1 MLRRLRLQQSGSGHN
16 NSSLS
21 GHTSLSGIATSPHG
35 PAIANYGGTGG
46 KSSVPVGLTDVDA
59 LHPVLVAAM
68 APGDG
73 GGGVGREVFNDPLG
87 VAERGK
93 VGVPPSSSECSSNS
107 SVEAS
112 AESNTGLTTGTK
124 MGESGGVVCRLA

>member
-1 MLRRLRLQQSGSGHN
+1 MLRRLRMQQSGSIH
-16 NSSLS
+16 S
-21 GHTSLSGIATSPHG
+21 GHTSLSGIATSPLG
-35 PAIANYGGTGG
+35 PIITNYGGAGG
-46 KSSVPVGLTDVDA
+46 KSNSVIGGGGGVTGVDA

-68 APGDG
+68 PPSG
-73 GGGVGREVFNDPLG
+73 GRDTCNDPLG

-112 AESNTGLTTGTK
+112 AESNTGLMTGSK
-124 MGESGGVVCRLA
+124 KGECGCEKGVVDVVLHIE